1 MKNFNELCKI
11 VEELS
16 PEEYSGVIT
25 AKTAEIMP
33 ALHNISGGDGAV
45 EIFTSFLLASVV
57 ADGKFDEAEY
67 ILMYPLLRAVF
78 GDEISFDYV
87 NSVAKRLRPEI
98 DSLKKSVKETL
109 DEIGEIDEDLKDD
122 LILISLLV
130 CAIDGK
136 ISTKEK
142 NYIKQLIA

>member
-16 PEEYSGVIT
+16 PEEYAGVIT
-25 AKTAEIMP
+25 AKTAEVLP
-33 ALHNISGGDGAV
+33 ALHNLSGGDGAV
-45 EIFTSFLLASVV
+45 EILTTFLLASVV

-67 ILMYPLLRAVF
+67 MLMYPLLKFVF
-78 GDEISFDYV
+78 GEGISYEYV
-87 NSVAKRLRPEI
+87 NDVAKRLRPEI
-98 DSLKKSVKETL
+98 NELKKSTKDML
-109 DEIGEIDEDLKDD
+109 DEIGEMDGDLKDD
-122 LILISLLV
+122 LIIISLLV

-136 ISTKEK
+136 ISAKEK